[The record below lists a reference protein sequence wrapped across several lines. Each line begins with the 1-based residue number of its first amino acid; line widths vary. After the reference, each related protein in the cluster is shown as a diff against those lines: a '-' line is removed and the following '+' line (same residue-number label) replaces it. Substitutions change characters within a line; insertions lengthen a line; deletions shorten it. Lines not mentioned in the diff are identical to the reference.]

1 MPSTNLCFTEELL
14 PAMQHCSSHLP
25 TNQLI
30 FIEPKNASRMAKEL
44 QRKDVRNFSSIT
56 IPENMLI
63 DG

>member
-1 MPSTNLCFTEELL
+1 
-14 PAMQHCSSHLP
+14 
-25 TNQLI
+25 
-30 FIEPKNASRMAKEL
+30 MAKEL